1 MSHFTDPMAALEE
14 AEFLAKADQVR
25 MYVVETAPNR
35 VEVMTAEEAYTVDG
49 IVLETI
55 VPTGGH
61 DIFQRVIMFVE
72 NSYDIKLPRLS
83 AKNTVSNF
91 HSIKKLKALWDT
103 FDYETK
109 LRAAKTIRCL
119 ETQEAYE

>member
-14 AEFLAKADQVR
+14 AEFLVKADQVR

-35 VEVMTAEEAYTVDG
+35 IEVMTAEEAYTVDG

-61 DIFQRVIMFVE
+61 DIF
-72 NSYDIKLPRLS
+72 
-83 AKNTVSNF
+83 
-91 HSIKKLKALWDT
+91 
-103 FDYETK
+103 
-109 LRAAKTIRCL
+109 
-119 ETQEAYE
+119 

>member
-35 VEVMTAEEAYTVDG
+35 IEVMTAEEAYTVDG

-61 DIFQRVIMFVE
+61 DIF
-72 NSYDIKLPRLS
+72 
-83 AKNTVSNF
+83 
-91 HSIKKLKALWDT
+91 
-103 FDYETK
+103 
-109 LRAAKTIRCL
+109 
-119 ETQEAYE
+119 